1 MTVWFALCGFSTDNC
16 YFTVLPFLFFFLYW
30 ASVRLLDVHTYNTSY
45 CVHWF
50 CWIPTNNL
58 WSIASLSRLMLC
70 FWLMSATINGLML
83 PNFLQPRTNPPIWVT
98 VGSTGKQKHVCT
110 VTHLSSDC
118 HSFPSW
124 SFIQLL
130 FLFNYLFLSLSLC
143 LQLCL
148 LASPN
153 MNTWHKTYNYC
164 PWAAPLTSP
173 TGATL
178 GHLLFKDS
186 L

>member
-1 MTVWFALCGFSTDNC
+1 MV
-16 YFTVLPFLFFFLYW
+16 FLLTIAILLSCLFFFFFFLYW

-130 FLFNYLFLSLSLC
+130 FLFNYLFLSLSLFTTVS
-143 LQLCL
+143 LSFSQYE
-148 LASPN
+148 
-153 MNTWHKTYNYC
+153 H
-164 PWAAPLTSP
+164 LT
-173 TGATL
+173 
-178 GHLLFKDS
+178 
-186 L
+186 

>member
-1 MTVWFALCGFSTDNC
+1 MVLKGRTSGLLQYSAPTDINEC
-16 YFTVLPFLFFFLYW
+16 KITLVLILKSKKTLTWQSVLRFVVFPLTIAILPSCLFFFFCTGHQSGFW
-30 ASVRLLDVHTYNTSY
+30 MCTHTIPPY

-98 VGSTGKQKHVCT
+98 VGSAGKQKHVCT

-118 HSFPSW
+118 HSSPSW

-130 FLFNYLFLSLSLC
+130 FSFNHLVLSLSL
-143 LQLCL
+143 
-148 LASPN
+148 N
-153 MNTWHKTYNYC
+153 MC
-164 PWAAPLTSP
+164 VRDCVS
-173 TGATL
+173 
-178 GHLLFKDS
+178 
-186 L
+186 

>member
-1 MTVWFALCGFSTDNC
+1 MTVWFALCGFSTDNS
-16 YFTVLPFLFFFLYW
+16 YFTVLPFLFSFLYW

-58 WSIASLSRLMLC
+58 WSIASLSRLMPC

-98 VGSTGKQKHVCT
+98 VGLTGKQKHVCT

-130 FLFNYLFLSLSLC
+130 FLLNYLFLSLSL
-143 LQLCL
+143 
-148 LASPN
+148 
-153 MNTWHKTYNYC
+153 
-164 PWAAPLTSP
+164 LTTVS
-173 TGATL
+173 L
-178 GHLLFKDS
+178 SFSQYEHLT
-186 L
+186 